1 MTDKVI
7 TSLEQITTGWLTS
20 VLARSGAI
28 THGEVLSFELGAGQ
42 GNWSTSASLTV
53 TYSDQAAG
61 PRPRRLFLKMANT
74 DLGESETFGD
84 SEVTYYTK
92 DYIDETDW

>member
-1 MTDKVI
+1 
-7 TSLEQITTGWLTS
+7 
-20 VLARSGAI
+20 
-28 THGEVLSFELGAGQ
+28 
-42 GNWSTSASLTV
+42 
-53 TYSDQAAG
+53 
-61 PRPRRLFLKMANT
+61 MANT